1 MAIGFF
7 VSKDEQE
14 PSGSEQNASDRQGNA
29 KATIRREIELYAKR
43 GGGFRDD
50 QVGDAPHQGEVAG
63 PGGDQREQVPELLLA
78 GGWGGLDGVLEEED
92 GGDVGDDV
100 GEAQRDGRES
110 HGVVEVH
117 AAGPQ
122 FGECAADEVLH
133 GAVDDEESEK
143 EQQQV
148 PVDELVELGGL
159 GVVGAEQQGRAGE
172 CADRAP
178 FASGEEKQDDDA
190 G

>member
-29 KATIRREIELYAKR
+29 KATIRREIQLYAKR
-43 GGGFRDD
+43 SGGFGDD
-50 QVGDAPHQGEVAG
+50 QVGDTPHQGEVAG
-63 PGGDQREQVPELLLA
+63 PGGDQREEVPELLPV

-110 HGVVEVH
+110 HGDRKSVV
-117 AAGPQ
+117 
-122 FGECAADEVLH
+122 
-133 GAVDDEESEK
+133 
-143 EQQQV
+143 
-148 PVDELVELGGL
+148 
-159 GVVGAEQQGRAGE
+159 
-172 CADRAP
+172 
-178 FASGEEKQDDDA
+178 
-190 G
+190 